1 MPPLKSEVTKLATP
15 AADGGSLQST
25 SSKVLDQGYR
35 VLLDAQDEE
44 SDDEENQ
51 QAAASALS
59 TIPVG
64 NYNGSVKNASIS
76 EQETKPPARYTQ
88 ASLLSDMSS
97 IAASDCKEASSAKR
111 PR

>member
-1 MPPLKSEVTKLATP
+1 M
-15 AADGGSLQST
+15 
-25 SSKVLDQGYR
+25 
-35 VLLDAQDEE
+35 LDAQDEE

-64 NYNGSVKNASIS
+64 NYNGSVNNASIS

-97 IAASDCKEASSAKR
+97 IAKYVQHPTVKKLLLQKDQGKKGRVGFVRHSGYQACNHRGAYQSWISI
-111 PR
+111 